1 MQDLILNEQRTT
13 NNEQRTTDGVQKM
26 LDARFVMAP
35 MAGVTDVPF
44 RMMVRRFGC
53 RFAFT
58 EMIDSSGMLYKSRR
72 TAAMLKRPPED
83 SPAGVQISGEDAEK
97 ILYTARICE
106 EKGFDVIDVN
116 AGCPSRKVV
125 RGGKGAALL
134 KDPAKLGGI
143 VETLVKNLSVPVTV
157 KIRSGWDEES
167 MNYVE
172 VAKVIE
178 SSGAKAICIH
188 PRTKEQ
194 MYKGKA
200 EHDAVR
206 EVKEAVKIPVFA
218 SGNIFSAFDAAGVME
233 RTGCDGVF
241 VARGALGRPWIFREL
256 YDYFSGKRE
265 IAEPSFEEIKA
276 IVSEHFAECVVSYG
290 SFVRARSRMYKHVT
304 WAFKRYKGIHEA
316 MKMYT
321 TLPDEAAF
329 GDFLSR
335 LTLESGKY
343 LIVR

>member
-1 MQDLILNEQRTT
+1 MTDDR
-13 NNEQRTTDGVQKM
+13 RPTTDHRNPQEGVQKM
-26 LDARFVMAP
+26 LEARFVMAP

-58 EMIDSSGMLYKSRR
+58 EMIDSTGMLYRSRR
-72 TAAMLKRPPED
+72 TSAMLKRPPED

-125 RGGKGAALL
+125 KGGKGAALL
-134 KDPAKLGGI
+134 KDPVKLGRI
-143 VETLVKNLSVPVTV
+143 VEELVKNLSVPVTV

-172 VAKVIE
+172 VAKVVE
-178 SSGAKAICIH
+178 LSGAKAICIH
-188 PRTKEQ
+188 PRTREQ

-206 EVKEAVKIPVFA
+206 EIKEAVKIPVFA
-218 SGNIFSAFDAAGVME
+218 SGNIFSAFDAASVME

-256 YDYFSGKRE
+256 YDYFSGKKE
-265 IAEPSFEEIKA
+265 IVEPSFEEVKA
-276 IVSEHFAECVVSYG
+276 IVARHFSECEVSYG

-316 MKMYT
+316 MKTYT

-329 GDFLSR
+329 LDFLRR
-335 LTLESGKY
+335 LELEGGKY
-343 LIVR
+343 LSLK